1 MTELK
6 GRVADSFE
14 ERIRQQE
21 QFLSPLA
28 VRSYETRGREHP
40 EAESSLRTPFQRDR
54 DRIVHSKAFRRLR
67 HKTQVFVD
75 PEGDHFRTRLTHTLE
90 TAGIAR
96 GVGRALRLNEDL
108 VEAVGLGH
116 DLGHPPFG
124 HAGEQA
130 LDEIVRERGGAGFRH
145 NEHSLRVVDHLER
158 DGRGLNLTWEVRDGI
173 LKHTGPVEPETLEGR
188 IVRVVDRVAYINHDI
203 DDAIRAGI
211 LSPCDLPREEIAI
224 LGETGSRRID
234 TLVQDLVETSAQAGD
249 IVQSD
254 EIGGAMLSLRAFM
267 FERVYLGPHAA
278 EEHARIRATV
288 RRIFAHLVDD
298 RGDSLEDA
306 TDYLA
311 GMTDRFALAYAAELP

>member
-40 EAESSLRTPFQRDR
+40 EPESSLRTPFQRDR

-96 GVGRALRLNEDL
+96 GVGRALQLNEDL

-203 DDAIRAGI
+203 DDALRYG
-211 LSPCDLPREEIAI
+211 LLLEGDLPVDEIEL
-224 LGETGSRRID
+224 LGPTGSDRID
-234 TLVQDLVETSAQAGD
+234 RLVHDLVETSAAADD
-249 IVQSD
+249 IRQSE
-254 EIGGAMLSLRAFM
+254 EIGGAMHRLRDFM
-267 FERVYLGPHAA
+267 FERVYLAEHAK
-278 EEHARIRATV
+278 EEHRRAHETIDRIV
-288 RRIFAHLVDD
+288 DHLVA
-298 RGDSLEDA
+298 RGEPADEVVA
-306 TDYLA
+306 YVA
-311 GMTDRFALAYAAELP
+311 GMTDRFALTYAESLS